1 MKSTVTRSVEVTLVL
16 TKQEADWL
24 HNVMQNP
31 LFGQHV
37 VCNEPK
43 EDNEMRRKF
52 WEATQTAP

>member
-1 MKSTVTRSVEVTLVL
+1 MKSTVTRSIEVTLVL

-24 HNVMQNP
+24 HALMQNP
-31 LFGQHV
+31 LTFPDGK
-37 VCNEPK
+37 ETP